1 MLGKI
6 RAMKMLRMIL
16 ISCALLLLGFCS
28 VVLTSFIR
36 QVSRP
41 GEVAE
46 GVGSVDWL
54 PAEATNISYHK
65 DYMTNAYEFQIS
77 EAGFRQWAAEV
88 ASEPVSEFLIYEP
101 VADIAKDEPCCM
113 YRYKF
118 FAGKKQASMKGSDE
132 AEWFKSSLIEIEN
145 GLRGEL
151 RFRNGGGY
159 SIGYDRDSGTAY
171 WHWSRR

>member
-1 MLGKI
+1 
-6 RAMKMLRMIL
+6 MKMLRMIL
-16 ISCALLLLGFCS
+16 ISGALLLLGYCS

-36 QVSRP
+36 QVNRTA
-41 GEVAE
+41 EVAE
-46 GVGSVDWL
+46 GIQSVDWL

-77 EAGFRQWAAEV
+77 EAGFRKWAAEV

-101 VADIAKDEPCCM
+101 VADIAKGEPCWM

-118 FAGKKQASMKGSDE
+118 FAGKKQDSMEGSDE
-132 AEWFKSSLIEIEN
+132 AGQFKSSSIEIKN

-159 SIGYDRDSGTAY
+159 TIGYDRDSGTAY

>member
-1 MLGKI
+1 
-6 RAMKMLRMIL
+6 MKMLRMIL
-16 ISCALLLLGFCS
+16 ISGALLLLGFCS

-36 QVSRP
+36 QVSQP

-46 GVGSVDWL
+46 GVGSIDWL

-65 DYMTNAYEFQIS
+65 DYMTSAYEFQIS
-77 EAGFRQWAAEV
+77 EAAFRKWAAEV
-88 ASEPVSEFLIYEP
+88 AFEPASEFLIYEP
-101 VADIAKDEPCCM
+101 VADIAKDEPCWM

-118 FAGKKQASMKGSDE
+118 FAGKKQDSMEGSDE
-132 AEWFKSSLIEIEN
+132 VEHFKSIVIEIKN